1 MSSLYR
7 LAVLTALKTLKLWLR
22 RLFGFHLASRQ
33 WGLLVLTKPGDIG
46 VYDYCRFPIS
56 FSDSNYSIIANHRG
70 NDAVIAYQ
78 LVTEINANYCVL
90 CAKKY
95 DGTKGMSWDLNWIAV
110 GK

>member
-33 WGLLVLTKPGDIG
+33 WGKTANSV
-46 VYDYCRFPIS
+46 VVWPIS
-56 FSDSNYSIIANHRG
+56 FTNTDYTATALKNSDHGGGIPNIIGLDKNKITIEFESMSYGNGIGTQNTYIANGVH
-70 NDAVIAYQ
+70 V
-78 LVTEINANYCVL
+78 
-90 CAKKY
+90 
-95 DGTKGMSWDLNWIAV
+95 IAV